1 MFVKNLNTY
10 VILSVL
16 AVSLSFSS
24 PARAF
29 FPSDEGI
36 DETMYRK
43 YGALTSYEAELTFPS
58 DPGTTLVIKRGH
70 DHWQQTFTEAGSN
83 ATVEA
88 KSVGQY
94 FKTISQCPAGVGMP
108 VPMLQFWAPDDPVA
122 DWMSIGMTNATK
134 SYGFHED
141 TPSFVFGAEQGD
153 DMSPQ
158 IWFNNENFAPL
169 KVVLGQEQEITFGTY
184 SKFAGFMLPH
194 TGTLK
199 MGEEV
204 LNFNIQWKSI
214 RKKMS
219 PAIFTPAAIKKSK
232 NCGFPSGSVFEFLKK
247 CLRLNKS
254 E

>member
-16 AVSLSFSS
+16 AVCLFISS

-29 FPSDEGI
+29 FPSDE
-36 DETMYRK
+36 DVNETMYQK
-43 YGALTSYEAELTFPS
+43 YGALNSFEAELTFPS
-58 DPGTTLVIKRGH
+58 EPGTKLVIKRGH

-94 FKTISQCPAGVGMP
+94 FKTIAQCPATVEMP
-108 VPMLQFWAPDDPVA
+108 VSMLQFWAPDDPVS
-122 DWMSIGMTNATK
+122 DWMSIGMNNATK

-141 TPSFVFGAEQGD
+141 TPAFVFGAEQGD
-153 DMSPQ
+153 DRSPQ
-158 IWFNNENFAPL
+158 IWFDNENFAPL
-169 KVVLGQEQEITFGTY
+169 KVVLGPQQEISFGTY

-199 MGEEV
+199 MGEDV
-204 LNFNIQWKSI
+204 LDFNIQWKSI
-214 RKKMS
+214 RKKMA
-219 PAIFTPAAIKKSK
+219 PAVFSPAAIKKS
-232 NCGFPSGSVFEFLKK
+232 NGCGVPSGHVYEFLKK